1 MGLTNLF
8 CATSQATCISQAKV
22 SHPRGT
28 CICLQRARYST
39 ASISLAWG
47 TGAWGSRRCWPWKGN
62 ELISVVPRNLS
73 QNWYCFRLTTSHEN
87 KAAALLLVHFQ
98 PCSLRPEIVKRHAVQ
113 SKQLKVGESVINPF
127 RVSWPRERS
136 LEDKQKLPF
145 QKKNLCFNGNFAGG
159 KITKLNPWNS
169 GSWLHQ
175 LCDEFSKLCCIVP

>member
-145 QKKNLCFNGNFAGG
+145 QKKIYASMEILPGAKSPNWIHETPARDCTSFAM
-159 KITKLNPWNS
+159 NS
-169 GSWLHQ
+169 PNSA
-175 LCDEFSKLCCIVP
+175 V